1 MSGKTC
7 GFLLTRVQFVADLWK
22 PPTVELVSP
31 EEIVEGL
38 VERSRLMLADGNR
51 VEAVNTCLRGCAY
64 HPNFLAAFRM
74 RQIEGG
80 WDPSNLEHPTN
91 LWREGESLLGE
102 TLLVASLGDA
112 SHLFLYAKLIPLLLE
127 KGARKIFFQVPEE
140 LCDLFPSYAEVEL
153 ILDVND
159 AEGWTKYLPLNL
171 IPIACE
177 LDVHAFPKKGYLCAD
192 EIVKAGLK
200 QYFSKEVNIGLILP
214 NHLSLEASLALVESL
229 HRFGKLILLQGGS
242 EGLGLD
248 LRSEIS
254 GWREKAA
261 ALDLCDVV
269 IACDGPEAHLSAA
282 LGKPTLVPV
291 RGGAHPLWSQGML
304 YENAREFRQDRL
316 SDWTKVSSDL
326 YVYFEEQCKE
336 WSQNQ

>member
-1 MSGKTC
+1 N
-7 GFLLTRVQFVADLWK
+7 
-22 PPTVELVSP
+22 
-31 EEIVEGL
+31 EG
-38 VERSRLMLADGNR
+38 D
-51 VEAVNTCLRGCAY
+51 
-64 HPNFLAAFRM
+64 
-74 RQIEGG
+74 
-80 WDPSNLEHPTN
+80 WDPSSLQLPTK

-102 TLLVASLGDA
+102 TLLVASLGGA

-127 KGARKIFFQVPEE
+127 KGARKIFFQLPCEMR
-140 LCDLFPSYAEVEL
+140 DLFPVDAEVEL

-177 LDVHAFPKKGYLCAD
+177 LDVQDFPKNGYLCAD
-192 EIVKAGLK
+192 EVMKAGLK
-200 QYFSKEVNIGLILP
+200 QHFSKMVNIGLILP
-214 NHLSLEASLALVESL
+214 DPLSLKASLALVESL
-229 HRFGKLILLQGGS
+229 QRFGKLILIQGGS

-248 LRSEIS
+248 LRSEMA

-269 IACDGPEAHLSAA
+269 ITCDGPEAHLSAA

-291 RGGAHPLWSQGML
+291 RGGAHPLWSQGIL

-316 SDWTKVSSDL
+316 SDWTKLSSDL
-326 YVYFEEQCKE
+326 YSYFEEQCKD